1 MTKPKVASFPVP
13 PQMSRPLVPVESV
26 QGRILTLRGQRII
39 VDADLAALYE
49 VPTKALNQAVKRNA
63 DRFPEDFAFRLD
75 TEEVREL
82 VTNCDRF
89 GRLKH
94 SSTLPLAFTEHGA
107 IAAAFVLNSPRAIQI
122 SAYVVRAFVQLR
134 RMASE
139 VASLSQRLETLEQ
152 DTARRFQDHDGKLQ
166 AIFQALR
173 DLLSR
178 GQEPAGAPAPPKR
191 PIGFR
196 GQKK

>member
-1 MTKPKVASFPVP
+1 MTKPKAAPAP
-13 PQMSRPLVPVESV
+13 PQEPQRLDPVESV

-75 TEEVREL
+75 REEAQEL
-82 VTNCDRF
+82 VTICDRF

-139 VASLSQRLETLEQ
+139 VASLSQRLENLEQ
-152 DTARRFQDHDGKLQ
+152 ETARRFQDHDGKLQ

-173 DLLSR
+173 ELLNRS
-178 GQEPAGAPAPPKR
+178 QEPTAVPAAAKR